1 MDDDIRH
8 NMKECDYFNCDT
20 AWSPCTEF
28 VRKVCEKY
36 GVNGRIEYSEPG
48 CDFAG
53 IVEIDENGDEMSREE
68 MTCMQMDYSAD
79 WDYFLE
85 KFTCIV
91 DEGVY
96 ESEEEVKDEFTY
108 VDAEELEIM
117 LEIYRKSSPA
127 EN

>member
-1 MDDDIRH
+1 
-8 NMKECDYFNCDT
+8 
-20 AWSPCTEF
+20 
-28 VRKVCEKY
+28 
-36 GVNGRIEYSEPG
+36 
-48 CDFAG
+48 
-53 IVEIDENGDEMSREE
+53 MSREE

-117 LEIYRKSSPA
+117 LEIYRKGSPS